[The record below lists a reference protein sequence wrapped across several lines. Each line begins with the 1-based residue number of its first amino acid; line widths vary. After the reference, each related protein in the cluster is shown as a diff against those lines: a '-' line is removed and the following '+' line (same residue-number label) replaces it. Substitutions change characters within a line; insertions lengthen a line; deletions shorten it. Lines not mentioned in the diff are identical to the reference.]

1 MQNHEF
7 RHTFYFFPS
16 QYRTYRYIVI
26 RERSRNNTTT
36 PLKTCSCEADNDKVA
51 VVTVAAPAVF
61 TMFLIQKFSCHA
73 QHGNANSGLGQVN
86 VPDGLPQRG
95 PGMAVLLPL
104 TANEVQHHGN
114 SSMGGR
120 GGQEPPCG
128 GVGDEGIGFL
138 FGGPAVSKGA
148 VNHPFGCLQIPVVLL
163 DSDIPGLLKLRQS
176 GTGGGRTDFCPLGNK
191 PHSLGDFAAMT
202 LPVVAQ
208 QSQSNPLG
216 RGGQCVAENQRVG
229 NRNLPFHVVS
239 PFLCRFGAYFL
250 KKIPAGANRKI
261 QDDTSIVLDSAI
273 GCIYDFWNLFNP
285 YLS

>member
-36 PLKTCSCEADNDKVA
+36 PLKTCSCEADDDKVA
-51 VVTVAAPAVF
+51 IMAVTFAVALFAMV
-61 TMFLIQKFSCHA
+61 LHQEFSHHT
-73 QHGNANSGLGQVN
+73 QYGNANSRLGQVN

-104 TANEVQHHGN
+104 TANKVQHHGN

-163 DSDIPGLLKLRQS
+163 DSDIPGLLKLLQG

-191 PHSLGDFAAMT
+191 AYSLGDFAAMT

-216 RGGQCVAENQRVG
+216 RGGQSVAENQRVR
-229 NRNLPFHVVS
+229 NCNLPFHVVS
-239 PFLCRFGAYFL
+239 PFLRRSGAYFFE
-250 KKIPAGANRKI
+250 KITGW
-261 QDDTSIVLDSAI
+261 SE
-273 GCIYDFWNLFNP
+273 
-285 YLS
+285 